1 MDKCPKCGKNL
12 SIFYAKPN
20 CPECGCDILFYEMD
34 KRLEED
40 AIQAEKE
47 FAILDSYL
55 EKGKRILEKL
65 KKPFARKNK

>member
-34 KRLEED
+34 KRLED
-40 AIQAEKE
+40 YAIHAENE
-47 FAILDSYL
+47 YAIHDSYI
-55 EKGKRILEKL
+55 EKGKRKLEKL

>member
-1 MDKCPKCGKNL
+1 MDKCPKCGKKL

-40 AIQAEKE
+40 AIRAEKE
-47 FAILDSYL
+47 FAILDSYI
-55 EKGKRILEKL
+55 EKGKAILEKM
-65 KKPFARKNK
+65 KKPFTRKNK

>member
-20 CPECGCDILFYEMD
+20 CPKCGCDILFYEMD

-47 FAILDSYL
+47 FEAL
-55 EKGKRILEKL
+55 EKFLDKVTPKFI
-65 KKPFARKNK
+65 KNKKK